1 MTSKGIR
8 IFAPSVENPKE
19 SIILDIQHS
28 EIVKLVAHF
37 SKQLSVMF
45 LYTKPN
51 CARYICEQLSFNKS
65 NSGMF

>member
-1 MTSKGIR
+1 
-8 IFAPSVENPKE
+8 
-19 SIILDIQHS
+19 LDIQHS